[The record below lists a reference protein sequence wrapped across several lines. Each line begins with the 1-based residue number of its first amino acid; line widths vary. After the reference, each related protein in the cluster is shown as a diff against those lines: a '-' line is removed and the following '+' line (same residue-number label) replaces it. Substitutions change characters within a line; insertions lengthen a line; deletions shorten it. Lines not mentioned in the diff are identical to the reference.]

1 MGLFSRNKRPL
12 GDYEWNIDE
21 DGTLTITG
29 SGLTSDKSPW
39 CDRSNEVRR
48 LIVKGT
54 GDVVLG
60 KNSFCFGFDN
70 LEEVYLDKNVKRVEE
85 SAFMRVSTLRK
96 VEIEG
101 DGLEYLGQ
109 YAFFKDE
116 ALESIKLGNN
126 IQKIDKF
133 CFTQSGIKE
142 AVLGNDIDTIGEY
155 AFNRCR
161 SLENLVIGNNVK
173 LMDEYCFSDCD
184 NLKTVK
190 IGDNVDKIGRH
201 AFEENKCLEI
211 LEIGENCREIG
222 EFGFLNCK
230 GLKTVKIGSGLK
242 ILGPMVFR
250 DSKAIT
256 YIEIPDSLEKSGIS
270 SFPPHLKDSAGRS
283 VKDLSAKGHV
293 WVDDG
298 SGNLIVKD

>member
-39 CDRSNEVRR
+39 CDRSKEVRR

-109 YAFFKDE
+109 YAFFKAA
-116 ALESIKLGNN
+116 ALESIRLGNN
-126 IQKIDKF
+126 IQMIDEF
-133 CFTQSGIKE
+133 CFTMSGIRE
-142 AVLGNDIDTIGEY
+142 AVLGNDINTIGKY

-184 NLKTVK
+184 NLKTVR
-190 IGDNVDKIGRH
+190 IGN
-201 AFEENKCLEI
+201 
-211 LEIGENCREIG
+211 
-222 EFGFLNCK
+222 
-230 GLKTVKIGSGLK
+230 GLK

-256 YIEIPDSLEKSGIS
+256 YFEIPDSLEKSGIS

-293 WVDDG
+293 
-298 SGNLIVKD
+298 